1 MLFLSSFARVVL
13 EKQNKCSVILFFPTL
28 SAPPSQDCEGRGG
41 VLKGVFDVI

>member
-1 MLFLSSFARVVL
+1 MLFLFPGAGCIGKT
-13 EKQNKCSVILFFPTL
+13 EQMFGCPLFSNP